1 MLVPTG
7 AGQSLTTQTFR
18 VSSLKVKCLLSETDV
33 FVNLDGYCA
42 YDNMLQY
49 QLDQNVALVLA
60 SAVDINPET
69 QEKTFT
75 VEKVEKGTTLGCCE
89 NFLGPGMAD
98 GALELHEDRHRGV
111 LIATE
116 SRVLGP

>member
-1 MLVPTG
+1 MIDKPNL
-7 AGQSLTTQTFR
+7 SCF
-18 VSSLKVKCLLSETDV
+18 SLKVKCLLSETDV
-33 FVNLDGYCA
+33 FVNLYGYCA

-49 QLDQNVALVLA
+49 RLDQNVALVLA
-60 SAVDINPET
+60 SAVGINPET

-75 VEKVEKGTTLGCCE
+75 VEKIEKVQHWEAVKISLDQE
-89 NFLGPGMAD
+89 W
-98 GALELHEDRHRGV
+98 LEPHEDRDRGV